1 MGEGMP
7 PRLAYSLAIALAA
20 LLCGVAPAQA
30 RSRAVGAEFKRL
42 QPCPATG
49 KVRGPCPGWEVDHV
63 LALCA
68 GGRDAVDNLQWLRVE
83 EHRIKTRSDA
93 AACRRKQPPRPAD

>member
-1 MGEGMP
+1 MP
-7 PRLAYSLAIALAA
+7 LRLAYSLAIALAA
-20 LLCGVAPAQA
+20 LLCGVAPAEA
-30 RSRAVGAEFKRL
+30 RSRTVVAEFKRL

-68 GGRDAVDNLQWLRVE
+68 GGRDAVSNLQWLRVE

-93 AACRRKQPPRPAD
+93 AACRRKQPPPLAD